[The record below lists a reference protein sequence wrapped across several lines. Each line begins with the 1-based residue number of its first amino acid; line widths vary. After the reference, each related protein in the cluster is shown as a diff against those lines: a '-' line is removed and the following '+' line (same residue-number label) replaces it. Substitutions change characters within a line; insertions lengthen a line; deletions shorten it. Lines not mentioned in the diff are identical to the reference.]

1 VVAVVRWAAVVGF
14 AVAVLPICLTPGTS
28 FTLVTGRVLA
38 KGRRSGVLVAAGT
51 ACGILCHATLA
62 GIGLAALVMRS
73 SEAFLVVKL
82 VGAGYLVVLGLTTL
96 VKARRATKTAKA
108 PKATKA
114 AKATEGPE
122 AREAREAREV
132 EPVGGG
138 RRLPWVGRSDFVQ
151 GLVGNVLNPKAAAV
165 YLTLA
170 PQFVGAGAGVLGQM
184 LVLAGAHVVVAV
196 GWLLCWTVLV
206 GAARGVV
213 RSRWFRS
220 AVGYVTGVVLVA
232 LGVRTAVTS

>member
-1 VVAVVRWAAVVGF
+1 VVGF

-96 VKARRATKTAKA
+96 VKARRAA
-108 PKATKA
+108 KA
-114 AKATEGPE
+114 AKAAKASAKTSAMTTRAAGAGRLDP
-122 AREAREAREV
+122 V
-132 EPVGGG
+132 EGG
-138 RRLPWVGRSDFVQ
+138 RRLPWLGRSDFVQ

-170 PQFVGAGAGVLGQM
+170 PQFLGAGSGVLGQM
-184 LVLAGAHVVVAV
+184 LVLAAAHVAVAV

>member
-1 VVAVVRWAAVVGF
+1 MVRWAAVVGF
-14 AVAVLPICLTPGTS
+14 ALAVLPICLTPGTS

-96 VKARRATKTAKA
+96 VKARRAAKL
-108 PKATKA
+108 
-114 AKATEGPE
+114 PE
-122 AREAREAREV
+122 AAEV
-132 EPVGGG
+132 SQAGGTTAEVAPVGGG

-184 LVLAGAHVVVAV
+184 LVLAAAHVVVAV